1 MIGVIQGTRP
11 ACWMAAVWTQ
21 HNLLMCRF
29 YEQSEQQKVVLRR
42 QASIAVE
49 LNLPVVIH
57 SRDSELDIMEE
68 LEKVL
73 IVHHSLF
80 L

>member
-1 MIGVIQGTRP
+1 
-11 ACWMAAVWTQ
+11 
-21 HNLLMCRF
+21 MCRF
-29 YEQSEQQKVVLRR
+29 YEQSERQKVVLRR

-73 IVHHSLF
+73 VVHHSLF